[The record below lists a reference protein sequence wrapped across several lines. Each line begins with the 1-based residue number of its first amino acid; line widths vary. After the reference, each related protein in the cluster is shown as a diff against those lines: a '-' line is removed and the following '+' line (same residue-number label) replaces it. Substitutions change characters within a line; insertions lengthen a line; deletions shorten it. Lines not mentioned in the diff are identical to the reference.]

1 MDDNEVLLKRKNS
14 LPKLIKKNMKI
25 RTREHMECSI
35 TQNKIEKFRF
45 LDLTCKVHLYF
56 FQLQGK
62 SSVETNAYIRLIF
75 INIFAI

>member
-1 MDDNEVLLKRKNS
+1 
-14 LPKLIKKNMKI
+14 
-25 RTREHMECSI
+25 MECSI

-75 INIFAI
+75 INIFAIQETPLSQQEVEKSAAFGIAWLKKEI